1 MSAVADLTR
10 SSAPPQAS
18 ARAAP
23 LTLALV
29 ASLIA
34 IGVLARLSP
43 LLDFQARLPWQYMSE
58 DGYLMQTIARNMAI
72 GLGMSTAE
80 GTLPTN
86 GVQPL
91 ATFFFAGLFA
101 LTGGDKITTIALITV
116 FSLLVSLAAAWLYY
130 KLAARLLESFP
141 GGGVLAMFIAAA
153 WLTGPL
159 LIRHSMNGLETGVYY
174 LAIALTLNYY
184 TSRPARESGALDGK
198 ERVILGLLLGVT
210 FLARNDAVFFI
221 GGVLVVHL
229 LVGPRSTQGADP
241 KPALMARLVDCLVA
255 GVLSLVVASPWLFYN
270 YTNFGSIIP
279 ISGTA
284 QSHSSL
290 LGQNLIFLPVALFES
305 SVLYV
310 PLPSSIERSA
320 PVVLVTI
327 VLVATTM
334 TGLWRFVGRTSLR
347 NRRFVLA
354 YGLYA
359 LGVCSYYGLFFGAA
373 HFVSRYLSPQAMFLW
388 LAMVVTVVG
397 FSRELAAKV
406 GAARLA
412 VPAAGAAVLA
422 SAIYCA
428 YYQFSHGEYH
438 MHKQVV
444 QWVEA
449 NVDDKS
455 WVGAVQTG
463 TLGYFH
469 DRTINLDGKVN
480 PEVLQVIRKVGHVQ
494 NYVVDSKIDYLVDW
508 AAIADWPKT
517 KGQGERMAA
526 TFDVLVKDEAL
537 NLGVLKRKV
546 PVGGPA
552 DGVSGTH
559 P

>member
-1 MSAVADLTR
+1 MSAAADSPR
-10 SSAPPQAS
+10 SSSRSLILAVV
-18 ARAAP
+18 AA
-23 LTLALV
+23 
-29 ASLIA
+29 LIA
-34 IGVLARLSP
+34 IGTLARLSP
-43 LLDFQARLPWQYMSE
+43 LLDFHARLPWQYMSE

-101 LTGGDKITTIALITV
+101 LTGGDKITTLALITV
-116 FSLLVSLAAAWLYY
+116 FSLAVSVAAAWLYF
-130 KLAARLLESFP
+130 KLAARLLDALP
-141 GGGVLAMFIAAA
+141 NGRAVAMFIAAA
-153 WLTGPL
+153 WFTGPL

-198 ERVILGLLLGVT
+198 ERVVFGLLLGLT
-210 FLARNDAVFFI
+210 FLSRNDAVFFI

-229 LVGPRSTQGADP
+229 LAGPR
-241 KPALMARLVDCLVA
+241 PAIAQRLIDCVVA
-255 GVLSLVVASPWLFYN
+255 GVLSLVVASPWLIYN

-305 SVLYV
+305 SVLYA
-310 PLPSSIERSA
+310 PLPSSIEHS
-320 PVVLVTI
+320 PVVVLGTLALLAVT
-327 VLVATTM
+327 L
-334 TGLWRFVGRTSLR
+334 TGVWRFVGRTSLR
-347 NRRFVLA
+347 NRRFVLG

-388 LAMVVTVVG
+388 LAMVVTTVCYA
-397 FSRELAAKV
+397 RLLAEKIA
-406 GAARLA
+406 AARLA
-412 VPAAGAAVLA
+412 LPLACSAVLA
-422 SAIYCA
+422 SAVYCA

-444 QWVEA
+444 KYVEA
-449 NVDDKS
+449 NVDPKT

-480 PEVLQVIRKVGHVQ
+480 PEVLQILRTVGYVQ
-494 NYVVDSKIDYLVDW
+494 NYVVDSKIDYVVDW
-508 AAIADWPKT
+508 AAVADWPLK

-526 TFDVLVKDEAL
+526 TFDVLVRDEAQ
-537 NLGVLKRKV
+537 NLGVLKRKQ
-546 PVGGPA
+546 PGNAP
-552 DGVSGTH
+552 
-559 P
+559 